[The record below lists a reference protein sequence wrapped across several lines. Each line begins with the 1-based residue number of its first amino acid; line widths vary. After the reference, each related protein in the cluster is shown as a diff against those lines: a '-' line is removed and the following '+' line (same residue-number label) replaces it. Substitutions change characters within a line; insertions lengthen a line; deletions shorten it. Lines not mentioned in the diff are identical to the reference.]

1 MAIAVLLAYSCLIV
15 FGIAVGVGATQV
27 LLAWERGTDPP
38 CCADCRYPLVGL
50 DDTAPCPE
58 CNATRRSLTYG
69 DANPRRTRRAAA
81 ITALATATALASLV
95 IATATIATA
104 FAPVTIL
111 LVVCVCIYT
120 IIFPITLDAIPRK
133 TITLLTV
140 LALPAGFGLAV
151 GPLLLQRALG
161 LSNAQDAL
169 IVIFATPIF
178 AAGAHG
184 WALAVATARHAR
196 TLRATA

>member
-1 MAIAVLLAYSCLIV
+1 MAIAVLLAYSCLIL
-15 FGIAVGVGATQV
+15 FGIAVGVGAVQV

-50 DDTAPCPE
+50 ADTAPCPE

-104 FAPVTIL
+104 FAPVAIL

-133 TITLLTV
+133 TITLLSV
-140 LALPAGFGLAV
+140 LALPAGFG
-151 GPLLLQRALG
+151 
-161 LSNAQDAL
+161 QDAL

-184 WALAVATARHAR
+184 WALALATVRHAR
-196 TLRATA
+196 TLRAPRATA